1 MVSGGA
7 AYCLMGYLLATRPIT
22 DGWLLDVGIGHYTQ
36 DTSVAGL
43 YRDGLDVNLH
53 WFTTSHWELLLTN
66 RIQTIALGKGG
77 PTSGF
82 ALLQFHYRL

>member
-1 MVSGGA
+1 
-7 AYCLMGYLLATRPIT
+7 
-22 DGWLLDVGIGHYTQ
+22 
-36 DTSVAGL
+36 
-43 YRDGLDVNLH
+43 
-53 WFTTSHWELLLTN
+53 LLTG